1 MLSVTQTPGLLSRS
15 LVETT
20 LGFYAVGQGISLFKD
35 EALTLQTR
43 ANQRRYLCDTRQRCT
58 PNL

>member
-20 LGFYAVGQGISLFKD
+20 RGFYAVGQGISLFKD
-35 EALTLQTR
+35 EALTLQIR

-58 PNL
+58 PIL